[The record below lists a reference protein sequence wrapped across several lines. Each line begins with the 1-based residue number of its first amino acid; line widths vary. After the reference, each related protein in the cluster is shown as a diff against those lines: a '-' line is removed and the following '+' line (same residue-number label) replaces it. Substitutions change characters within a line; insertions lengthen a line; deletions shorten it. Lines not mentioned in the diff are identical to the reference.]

1 MFRNLTFAL
10 TLLASSSAFS
20 QFAEHEPSEQTN
32 GRIAWTLFTSYGGNG
47 IYSVGPTGLHE
58 IQVTIPGP
66 GSPSHRDIQTEPVRS
81 FGSTRTAAA

>member
-10 TLLASSSAFS
+10 TLLVSTSAFS
-20 QFAEHEPSEQTN
+20 QTADHEPSEKIN
-32 GRIAWTLFTSYGGNG
+32 GRIAWTLFSPNGGG
-47 IYSVGPTGLHE
+47 IYSIGPTGLHE

-66 GSPSHRDIQTEPVRS
+66 GSPSHGDIQTEPVRS